1 MPDDR
6 SPAVGR
12 ERARELLDLGAHREL
27 TDAEQQELTRLLHE
41 HPGVEYDQFAPEL
54 AALGG
59 LGPILDEPAPP
70 ALRERIA
77 ATAEPSAV
85 AARPRRW
92 SRPLLAAAA
101 VALLGLGAAG
111 SAVVGNLLD
120 DDAST
125 GPPGTLGAVEQISF
139 DGEPSGVAVDASVV
153 AHTWGTET
161 LVDVDGLP
169 AGETFTVVVIA
180 ANGDEFP
187 SGEFIGSTVP
197 VTCAMNAAVLRQEAA
212 SIEIRDAGGGTV
224 MKSEL
229 PPATA

>member
-27 TDAEQQELTRLLHE
+27 STAEQNELTRLLHE
-41 HPGVEYDQFAPEL
+41 HPGVEYDDFAPEL
-54 AALGG
+54 AALSG
-59 LGPILDEPAPP
+59 LGPIGDESPPP

-77 ATAEPSAV
+77 ATVEPSPTAGGS
-85 AARPRRW
+85 RRW

-111 SAVVGNLLD
+111 NAVVGTLLD
-120 DDAST
+120 DDPPA
-125 GPPGTLGAVEQISF
+125 GPPGTLGAVEQIDF

-161 LVDVDGLP
+161 LLDVDGLP
-169 AGETFTVVVIA
+169 AGESFTVVVIA
-180 ANGDEFP
+180 ADGDEFP

-197 VTCAMNAAVLRQEAA
+197 VNCAMNAAILRQDVAA
-212 SIEIRDAGGGTV
+212 IEIRDTDGDTV
-224 MKSEL
+224 MASEL
-229 PPATA
+229 PRATA